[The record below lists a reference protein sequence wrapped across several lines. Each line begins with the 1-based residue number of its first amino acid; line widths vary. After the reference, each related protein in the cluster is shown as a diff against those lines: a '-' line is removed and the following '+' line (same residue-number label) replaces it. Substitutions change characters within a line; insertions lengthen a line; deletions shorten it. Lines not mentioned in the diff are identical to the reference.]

1 MTDPTQPN
9 KNLLWNFPRAIRNIL
24 ELGAARMTWV
34 WGLLAI
40 IATQR
45 KFPVKEDK

>member
-1 MTDPTQPN
+1 
-9 KNLLWNFPRAIRNIL
+9 
-24 ELGAARMTWV
+24 MTWV

-45 KFPVKEDK
+45 KFPVKEDKQKQAELQLRVTERNSLNAIF